1 MGAPTRFQLKLR
13 DMTEDSN
20 SKYAAVRPRIFASIL
35 FNEHFD
41 EVVESDV
48 FWSVFSALF
57 VFCFIWFHL
66 ESFFMA
72 FISMICILMSFPITY
87 AIYAGVCQ
95 ISMNTTLNQL
105 TIFIVLGIAAD
116 DIFVFCDAWRQ
127 GGCIPMLAKD
137 EKRRMAYAFRRSF
150 RAIAVTSSTT
160 AVAFLANAS
169 SDIRPIRAFGIFA
182 AIIVPVNFLI
192 VILIIPSAQII
203 YERHLKEN
211 CAYSKCLCCCKEKC

>member
-1 MGAPTRFQLKLR
+1 MKDNKELQEKANPTSLQLKLR
-13 DMTEDSN
+13 DMTEKGN
-20 SKYAAVRPRIFASIL
+20 IRYAAVRPRIFASIL
-35 FNEHFD
+35 FNIHFN
-41 EVVESDV
+41 EVVQGDV
-48 FWSVFSALF
+48 LWSVFSALF
-57 VFCFIWFHL
+57 VLCFIWFHL

-72 FISMICILMSFPITY
+72 SISMICILMSFPITY
-87 AIYAGVCQ
+87 MIYAGVCQ
-95 ISMNTTLNQL
+95 ITMNTTLNQL

-137 EKRRMAYAFRRSF
+137 EKRRMAYAFKRSF

-182 AIIVPVNFLI
+182 AIIVPVNFFI
-192 VILIIPSAQII
+192 VIMIIPSV
-203 YERHLKEN
+203 
-211 CAYSKCLCCCKEKC
+211 